1 MIRRTILFD
10 NQCGF
15 ALGENSRA
23 PNPYV
28 TWRFNEQDGQ
38 RNYFWGHY
46 MNEPDMAERDLLNR
60 AEDYQRRYHVQEV
73 EQAPDKETYLYY
85 STQRPIDIGTY
96 SQIWYHG
103 KNQSDGG
110 IRMDGQEKLLDYE
123 TIKAAVAGEKWA
135 TEKVL
140 AHYADYIDEL
150 STVEIRQPGGKVKK
164 VIDEDMRQHISLKLL
179 EALPSFPLEQ
189 E

>member
-1 MIRRTILFD
+1 
-10 NQCGF
+10 
-15 ALGENSRA
+15 
-23 PNPYV
+23 
-28 TWRFNEQDGQ
+28 
-38 RNYFWGHY
+38 
-46 MNEPDMAERDLLNR
+46 
-60 AEDYQRRYHVQEV
+60 
-73 EQAPDKETYLYY
+73 
-85 STQRPIDIGTY
+85 
-96 SQIWYHG
+96 
-103 KNQSDGG
+103 
-110 IRMDGQEKLLDYE
+110 MDGQEKLLDYE

-189 E
+189 ENNDQEGCTLLRRFAAITCTPPKQIHPLRVCTCFGG